1 MNKYLSIFAAG
12 LAGSLITLGSY
23 KVLDLDRKEV
33 VFQKADDS
41 ALYHRTAGIP
51 SAAELDFSAQA
62 EKVTPAVVN
71 IKAKRPSPSMGMQQ
85 NDIFRDFFGGSPFN
99 LEPPMQGQPRER
111 DNSATGSGVIISKD
125 GYIVTNNH
133 VVADASELE
142 VSLTDKRTYK
152 AKVIGTDPSTDL
164 AVIQI
169 KESNLPVLAFG
180 NSDQVKVGSWVLAV
194 GSPFNLTSTVT
205 AGVVSAK
212 ARNISLLR
220 ERSNVPVE
228 SFIQT
233 DAAINPGNS
242 GGALV
247 NLNGDLIGINTAIAS
262 PTGAYSG
269 YGFAVPV
276 NLVTKVVEDIIKYG
290 SVQRGF
296 LGIVIRDL
304 DGNLAKEKDLSIS
317 EGVLVDSVNKESA
330 ARDAGI
336 RKGDVIVK
344 VASKK
349 VSSVGELQEQIAR
362 LRPGDKVEITV
373 NREGKEIPVSTTL
386 KNKEGKSEVSKS
398 ERKEIFEVLGA
409 EFAELSAKEKK
420 NAKVEQGVKVSKI
433 FPGGKLRTQTDM
445 KDGFI
450 ITKVDKQ
457 PVNSVKDLAAL
468 MEKKTG
474 GVMLEGVYEDLPGNY
489 YFAIGL

>member
-1 MNKYLSIFAAG
+1 MKQFMSLMGAG
-12 LAGSLITLGSY
+12 LAGSLITLGTY
-23 KVLDLDRKEV
+23 KALDLDQKNV
-33 VFQKADDS
+33 VFQKAEEKPAYQLAS
-41 ALYHRTAGIP
+41 SVPIGP
-51 SAAELDFSAQA
+51 ELDFSAQA

-71 IKAKRPSPSMGMQQ
+71 IKAKQTVTTTGLPQ
-85 NDIFRDFFGGSPFN
+85 NDIFRDFFGGGSPFFM
-99 LEPPMQGQPRER
+99 EPQGQPKEQER
-111 DNSATGSGVIISKD
+111 ASTGSGVIISKD

-133 VVADASELE
+133 VVADATELE
-142 VSLTDKRTYK
+142 VSLSDKRTYK

-169 KESNLPVLAFG
+169 KENNLPVLAFG
-180 NSDQVKVGSWVLAV
+180 NSDKVKVGSWVLAV
-194 GSPFNLTSTVT
+194 GNPFNLTSTVT

-212 ARNISLLR
+212 ARNISILR
-220 ERSNVPVE
+220 ERSNVPIE

-276 NLVTKVVEDIIKYG
+276 NLVTKVVEDIIKFG

-296 LGIVIRDL
+296 LGIIIRDL
-304 DGNLAKEKDLSIS
+304 DGNLAKKQDLEIS

-330 ARDAGI
+330 AMEAGVK
-336 RKGDVIVK
+336 KGDVIVK
-344 VASKK
+344 VGQTKIN
-349 VSSVGELQEQIAR
+349 SVAELQEQIAR
-362 LRPGDKVEITV
+362 HRPGDKVNLTV
-373 NREGKEIPVSTTL
+373 YRDGKETILATTL
-386 KNKEGKSEVSKS
+386 KNKDGKSEITKS

-409 EFAELSAKEKK
+409 EFSDLTAKEKK
-420 NAKVEQGVKVSKI
+420 NAKVETGVKVSRI
-433 FPGGKLRTQTDM
+433 YPGGKIRSQTEM

-450 ITKVDKQ
+450 ITKVDRQ
-457 PVNSVKDLAAL
+457 PVKSAKEFAEL
-468 MEKKTG
+468 MEKKSG

-489 YFAIGL
+489 YFALGL

>member
-1 MNKYLSIFAAG
+1 MKSVVSLLGAG
-12 LAGSLITLGSY
+12 LAGSLITLTTY
-23 KVLDLDRKEV
+23 KALDLDTKEV
-33 VFQKADDS
+33 VFQQAAEKPAY
-41 ALYHRTAGIP
+41 ALASTHAPGY
-51 SAAELDFSAQA
+51 ELDFSSQA

-71 IKAKRPSPSMGMQQ
+71 IKAKISIPSLPQ
-85 NDIFRDFFGGSPFN
+85 NDMFKDFFGQGSPFFF
-99 LEPPMQGQPRER
+99 EPNPRNQGPRE
-111 DNSATGSGVIISKD
+111 NSSTGSGVIISKD

-133 VVADASELE
+133 VVADATELE
-142 VSLTDKRTYK
+142 VSLSDKRTYK

-169 KESNLPVLAFG
+169 KENNLPVLPFG

-194 GSPFNLTSTVT
+194 GNPFNLTSTVT

-212 ARNISLLR
+212 ARNISILR
-220 ERSNVPVE
+220 EKSPVPIE

-276 NLVTKVVEDIIKYG
+276 NLVTKVVEDIIKFG
-290 SVQRGF
+290 AVQRGF
-296 LGIVIRDL
+296 LGITIRDL

-330 ARDAGI
+330 AKDAGI
-336 RKGDVIVK
+336 KKGDVIVK
-344 VASKK
+344 VGSVK
-349 VSSVGELQEQIAR
+349 VNSSSELQEQIAR
-362 LRPGDKVEITV
+362 HRPGDQVGLTV
-373 NREGKEIPVSTTL
+373 NRDGKEMVFSATL
-386 KNKEGKSEVSKS
+386 KNKEGKSEVTKS

-409 EFAELSAKEKK
+409 EFTDLTAKDKK
-420 NAKVEQGVKVSKI
+420 AAKVEEGVKVSKI
-433 FPGGKLRTQTDM
+433 FPGGKLKTQTDM

-457 PVNSVKDLAAL
+457 PVKSAKELAAL
-468 MEKKTG
+468 LEKKSG
-474 GVMLEGVYEDLPGNY
+474 GVMLEGVYDDLPGNY

>member
-1 MNKYLSIFAAG
+1 MRKFASLLGAG
-12 LAGSLITLGSY
+12 LAGSLITLGTY
-23 KVLDLDRKEV
+23 KGLDMDHKEV
-33 VFQKADDS
+33 VFQKASDES
-41 ALYHRTAGIP
+41 GYRLASSIP
-51 SAAELDFSAQA
+51 TAAELDFSAQA

-71 IKAKRPSPSMGMQQ
+71 IKAKQMVASMPQ
-85 NDIFRDFFGGSPFN
+85 NDMFRDFFGGSPFFQQ
-99 LEPPMQGQPRER
+99 PQGQPQERES
-111 DNSATGSGVIISKD
+111 SATGSGVIISKD

-133 VVADASELE
+133 VVADATELE
-142 VSLTDKRTYK
+142 VSLSDKRTYK

-180 NSDQVKVGSWVLAV
+180 NSDAAKVGSWVLAV

-205 AGVVSAK
+205 AGVISAK
-212 ARNISLLR
+212 ARNISILR
-220 ERSNVPVE
+220 EKSNVAVE

-262 PTGAYSG
+262 PTGSYSG

-304 DGNLAKEKDLSIS
+304 DGTLAKKKDLNIS
-317 EGVLVDSVNKESA
+317 EGILVDSVNKESA
-330 ARDAGI
+330 AKDAGVL
-336 RKGDVIVK
+336 KGDVIVK
-344 VASKK
+344 VEGKE
-349 VSSVGELQEQIAR
+349 VNSVAELQEQIAR
-362 LRPGDKVEITV
+362 HRPGDKVALTL
-373 NREGKEIPVSTTL
+373 NREGKEMVVTTVL
-386 KNKEGKSEVSKS
+386 KNKEGKSEVVKS

-409 EFAELSAKEKK
+409 EFTDLSAKEKK
-420 NAKVEQGVKVSKI
+420 AAKVESGVKVNKI
-433 FPGGKLRTQTDM
+433 FSGGKIRTQTDM

-457 PVNSVKDLAAL
+457 TVGSAKELAAL
-468 MEKKTG
+468 LEKKSG
-474 GVMLEGVYEDLPGNY
+474 GVMIEGVYEDLPGNY

>member
-1 MNKYLSIFAAG
+1 MKNFISLIGAG
-12 LAGSLITLGSY
+12 LAGSLITLGTY
-23 KVLDLDRKEV
+23 KSLDMDRKEV
-33 VFQKADDS
+33 VFQKASDKS
-41 ALYHRTAGIP
+41 EFSLASTIP
-51 SAAELDFSAQA
+51 SASELDFSSQA

-71 IKAKRPSPSMGMQQ
+71 IKAKQQAVANPFQQ
-85 NDIFRDFFGGSPFN
+85 NDAFRDFFGGSPFFQA
-99 LEPPMQGQPRER
+99 PPQQPRE
-111 DNSATGSGVIISKD
+111 NTSTGSGVIISKD

-133 VVADASELE
+133 VVADATELE
-142 VSLTDKRTYK
+142 VSLSDKRTYK

-169 KESNLPVLAFG
+169 KEDNLPVLAFG
-180 NSDQVKVGSWVLAV
+180 NSDQAKVGSWVLAV

-205 AGVVSAK
+205 AGVISAK
-212 ARNISLLR
+212 ARNISILR

-262 PTGAYSG
+262 PTGSYSG

-290 SVQRGF
+290 AVQRGF
-296 LGIVIRDL
+296 LGITIRDL
-304 DGNLAKEKDLSIS
+304 NGNLAKEKDLAIS

-330 ARDAGI
+330 AKDAGV
-336 RKGDVIVK
+336 KTGDVIVK
-344 VASKK
+344 VGSVK
-349 VSSVGELQEQIAR
+349 VNSVAELQEQIAR
-362 LRPGDKVEITV
+362 NRPGDKVSLTV
-373 NREGKEIPVSTTL
+373 DRDGKEMILNATL
-386 KNKEGKSEVSKS
+386 KNKEGKSEVTKS

-409 EFAELSAKEKK
+409 EFSELSAKEKK
-420 NAKVEQGVKVSKI
+420 ASKVETGVKVSKI
-433 FPGGKLRTQTDM
+433 FPGGKLKTQTDM
-445 KDGFI
+445 KEGFI

-457 PVNSVKDLAAL
+457 PVKTPKDLATAL
-468 MEKKTG
+468 EKKSG

>member
-1 MNKYLSIFAAG
+1 MKQVIALLGAG
-12 LAGSLITLGSY
+12 LAGSLITLGTY
-23 KVLDLDRKEV
+23 KALDMDSRNV
-33 VFQKADDS
+33 VFQQA
-41 ALYHRTAGIP
+41 AERPGYQLATHGPAG
-51 SAAELDFSAQA
+51 AELDFSSQA

-71 IKAKRPSPSMGMQQ
+71 IKAKQTVSVAMNQ
-85 NDIFRDFFGGSPFN
+85 NDMFRDFFGGSPFFMDPKN
-99 LEPPMQGQPRER
+99 QPRER
-111 DNSATGSGVIISKD
+111 ENVATGSGVIISKD

-142 VSLTDKRTYK
+142 VSLSDKRTYK

-169 KESNLPVLAFG
+169 KETNLPVLAFG
-180 NSDQVKVGSWVLAV
+180 NSDAVKVGSWVLAV
-194 GSPFNLTSTVT
+194 GNPFNLTSTVT

-212 ARNISLLR
+212 ARNISILR
-220 ERSNVPVE
+220 EKSNVPIE

-247 NLNGDLIGINTAIAS
+247 NLNGDLVGINTAIAS

-276 NLVTKVVEDIIKYG
+276 NLVTKVVEDIIKFG

-304 DGNLAKEKDLSIS
+304 DGNLAKQKDLDIS
-317 EGVLVDSVNKESA
+317 EGVLVDSVNKESSA
-330 ARDAGI
+330 MDAGVK
-336 RKGDVIVK
+336 KGDVITK
-344 VASKK
+344 VGP
-349 VSSVGELQEQIAR
+349 VRINSVAELQEQIAR
-362 LRPGDKVEITV
+362 HRPGDKVNLTI
-373 NREGKEIPVSTTL
+373 NREGKEVLVYPTL
-386 KNKEGKSEVSKS
+386 KNKEGKSEITKT
-398 ERKEIFEVLGA
+398 ERKEIFEILGA
-409 EFAELSAKEKK
+409 EFADLTPKEKK
-420 NAKVEQGVKVSKI
+420 NAKVEAGIKVTKI
-433 FPGGKLRTQTDM
+433 FPGGKIRTQTDM

-457 PVNSVKDLAAL
+457 PVNSSKDLASL
-468 MEKKTG
+468 LEKKTG
-474 GVMLEGVYEDLPGNY
+474 GVMIEGVYEDLPGNY
-489 YFAIGL
+489 YFALGL

>member
-1 MNKYLSIFAAG
+1 MKKFASLLGAG
-12 LAGSLITLGSY
+12 LAGSLITLGTY
-23 KVLDLDRKEV
+23 KALDMDHKDV
-33 VFQKADDS
+33 VFQKASDS
-41 ALYHRTAGIP
+41 PAYQLASSIP
-51 SAAELDFSAQA
+51 TAAELDFSAQA

-71 IKAKRPSPSMGMQQ
+71 IKAKQMVSSSSQ
-85 NDIFRDFFGGSPFN
+85 NDMLRDLFGGGNPFFQQ
-99 LEPPMQGQPRER
+99 PQGQPQERES
-111 DNSATGSGVIISKD
+111 SATGSGVIISRD

-133 VVADASELE
+133 VVADATELE
-142 VSLTDKRTYK
+142 VSLSDKRTYK

-169 KESNLPVLAFG
+169 KENNLPVLAFG
-180 NSDQVKVGSWVLAV
+180 NSDAAKVGSWVLAV

-205 AGVVSAK
+205 AGVISAK
-212 ARNISLLR
+212 ARNISILK
-220 ERSNVPVE
+220 EKSNVPIE

-262 PTGAYSG
+262 PTGSYSG

-304 DGNLAKEKDLSIS
+304 DGNLAKKKELTIS

-330 ARDAGI
+330 AKDAGVL
-336 RKGDVIVK
+336 KGDVIVK
-344 VASKK
+344 VGSTQIN
-349 VSSVGELQEQIAR
+349 SVAALQEQIAR
-362 LRPGDKVEITV
+362 HRPGDKVALTI
-373 NREGKEIPVSTTL
+373 NRDGKEMVVTTTL
-386 KNKEGKSEVSKS
+386 KNKEGKSEVVKS
-398 ERKEIFEVLGA
+398 ERKEIFELLGA
-409 EFAELSAKEKK
+409 EFSDLTAKEKK
-420 NAKVEQGVKVSKI
+420 SAKVESGVKVSKI
-433 FPGGKLRTQTDM
+433 FSGGKIRSQTDM

-457 PVNSVKDLAAL
+457 AITSAKELASI

-474 GVMLEGVYEDLPGNY
+474 GVMVEGVYEDLPGNY

>member
-1 MNKYLSIFAAG
+1 MSLIGAG
-12 LAGSLITLGSY
+12 LAGSLLTLGGY
-23 KVLDLDRKEV
+23 KALDLDRKEV
-33 VFQKADDS
+33 MFQV
-41 ALYHRTAGIP
+41 AGERP
-51 SAAELDFSAQA
+51 SYSLASNQDLAEEIDFSRQAEL
-62 EKVTPAVVN
+62 VTPSVVN
-71 IKAKRPSPSMGMQQ
+71 IKSKQTTTTPNQ
-85 NDIFRDFFGGSPFN
+85 NEILRDFFGGSPFFMD
-99 LEPPMQGQPRER
+99 PGQGQPKTRE
-111 DNSATGSGVIISKD
+111 NVATGSGVIISKD

-142 VSLTDKRTYK
+142 VSLSDKRTYK

-169 KESNLPVLAFG
+169 KENNLPAIVFG
-180 NSDQVKVGSWVLAV
+180 NSDKVKVGSWVLAV
-194 GSPFNLTSTVT
+194 GNPFNLTSTVT

-212 ARNISLLR
+212 ARNISILR

-247 NLNGDLIGINTAIAS
+247 NLRGELIGINTAIAS

-276 NLVTKVVEDIIKYG
+276 NLVTKVVDDIIRFG
-290 SVQRGF
+290 TVQRGF
-296 LGIVIRDL
+296 LGIIIRDL
-304 DGNLAKEKDLSIS
+304 DGNLAKQKDLSIS

-330 ARDAGI
+330 AKDAGVN
-336 RKGDVIVK
+336 KGDVIMKVNQVK
-344 VASKK
+344 VAS
-349 VSSVGELQEQIAR
+349 VAELQEQIAR
-362 LRPGDKVEITV
+362 HRPGDKVLLTV
-373 NREGKEIPVSTTL
+373 HRDGKEITLPTTL
-386 KNKEGKSEVSKS
+386 KNKDGKAEVAKAD
-398 ERKEIFEVLGA
+398 RKEIFDMLGA
-409 EFAELSAKEKK
+409 EFTDLTDKEKK
-420 NAKVEQGVKVSKI
+420 AAKVTEGVKVKTV
-433 FPGGKLRTQTDM
+433 FAGGKLKTQTDM

-457 PVNSVKDLAAL
+457 PIKTTKELATL
-468 MEKKTG
+468 LEKKSG
-474 GVMLEGVYEDLPGNY
+474 GVMLEGVYEDLPGTY

>member
-1 MNKYLSIFAAG
+1 MKKILSLVGAG

-23 KVLDLDRKEV
+23 KALEMDHKDVVLQVAGESPSYRLASNQDLAEEIDFSR
-33 VFQKADDS
+33 Q
-41 ALYHRTAGIP
+41 
-51 SAAELDFSAQA
+51 AEL
-62 EKVTPAVVN
+62 VTPSVVN
-71 IKAKRPSPSMGMQQ
+71 IKSKQMVSGASQ
-85 NDIFRDFFGGSPFN
+85 NDIFRDFFGGNPFFMD
-99 LEPPMQGQPRER
+99 PGKGQGQPKMKE
-111 DNSATGSGVIISKD
+111 NVATGSGVIISKD

-133 VVADASELE
+133 VVADATELE
-142 VSLTDKRTYK
+142 VSLSDKRTYK

-169 KESNLPVLAFG
+169 KENNLPAITFG
-180 NSDQVKVGSWVLAV
+180 NSDKVKVGSWVLAV
-194 GSPFNLTSTVT
+194 GNPFNLTSTVT

-212 ARNISLLR
+212 ARNISILR

-247 NLNGDLIGINTAIAS
+247 NLRGELIGINTAIAS

-269 YGFAVPV
+269 YGFAVPA
-276 NLVTKVVEDIIKYG
+276 NLVTKVVEDIIRFG
-290 SVQRGF
+290 TVQRGF

-304 DGNLAKEKDLSIS
+304 DGNLAKEKDLAIS

-330 ARDAGI
+330 AKDAGVK
-336 RKGDVIVK
+336 KGDVITRVNQTK
-344 VASKK
+344 VAN
-349 VSSVGELQEQIAR
+349 VAELQEQIAR
-362 LRPGDKVEITV
+362 HRPGDKVSLTV
-373 NREGKEIPVSTTL
+373 NREGKELVLSTIL
-386 KNKEGKSEVSKS
+386 KNKEGKAEVARAD
-398 ERKEIFEVLGA
+398 RKEIFDVLGA
-409 EFAELSAKEKK
+409 EFTDLSEKEKK
-420 NAKVEQGVKVSKI
+420 AAKVTDGVKVKSV
-433 FPGGKLRTQTDM
+433 FAGGKLKTQTDM

-457 PVNSVKDLAAL
+457 PVKSVKELAAIL
-468 MEKKTG
+468 EKKTG
-474 GVMLEGVYEDLPGNY
+474 GVMLEGVYEDLPGSY

>member
-1 MNKYLSIFAAG
+1 MNKYIAIFSAG
-12 LAGSLITLGSY
+12 LAGSFITLGTY

-33 VFQKADDS
+33 VFQKAEDYS
-41 ALYHRTAGIP
+41 LIHRASGMP
-51 SAAELDFSAQA
+51 AAAELDFSAQA

-71 IKAKRPSPSMGMQQ
+71 IKAKRPAPGMAQ
-85 NDIFRDFFGGSPFN
+85 NDLFRDFFGGSPFFM
-99 LEPPMQGQPRER
+99 EPPQQQNQPKERE
-111 DNSATGSGVIISKD
+111 NAATGSGVIISKD

-133 VVADASELE
+133 VVADATELE

-180 NSDQVKVGSWVLAV
+180 NSDAVKVGSWVLAV

-317 EGVLVDSVNKESA
+317 EGILVDSVNKESA
-330 ARDAGI
+330 AREAGI
-336 RKGDVIVK
+336 QKGDVIVK
-344 VASKK
+344 VEGKK

-362 LRPGDKVEITV
+362 HRPGDKVSLTI
-373 NREGKEIPVSTTL
+373 NREGKEMAMSTTL
-386 KNKEGKSEVSKS
+386 KNKEGKSEVTKS

-409 EFAELSAKEKK
+409 EFAELTAKDRK

-457 PVNSVKDLAAL
+457 LVSSVKELAAL
-468 MEKKTG
+468 LEKKSG
-474 GVMLEGVYEDLPGNY
+474 GVMLEGVYDDLPGNY

>member
-1 MNKYLSIFAAG
+1 MNKFISIFSAG
-12 LAGSLITLGSY
+12 LAGSLITLGTY
-23 KVLDLDRKEV
+23 KALDLDRKEV
-33 VFQKADDS
+33 VFQKAEEMPIIRQAS
-41 ALYHRTAGIP
+41 NLPT
-51 SAAELDFSAQA
+51 AAELDFSAQA

-71 IKAKRPSPSMGMQQ
+71 IKAKRPAQNFAQ
-85 NDIFRDFFGGSPFN
+85 NDMFKDFFGGSPFFQ
-99 LEPPMQGQPRER
+99 EPPQQNQPKEKE
-111 DNSATGSGVIISKD
+111 NVATGSGVIISKD

-133 VVADASELE
+133 VVADATELE
-142 VSLTDKRTYK
+142 VSLTDKSTYK

-180 NSDQVKVGSWVLAV
+180 NSDAVKVGSWVLAV

-205 AGVVSAK
+205 AGIVSAK

-330 ARDAGI
+330 AKDAGI
-336 RKGDVIVK
+336 HKGDVIVK
-344 VASKK
+344 VGSTK
-349 VSSVGELQEQIAR
+349 VSSVAELQEQIVR
-362 LRPGDKVEITV
+362 HRPGDKVALTI
-373 NREGKEIPVSTTL
+373 NRDGKEILMNTTL
-386 KNKEGKSEVSKS
+386 KNKDGKSELSKS
-398 ERKEIFEVLGA
+398 ERKEIFELLGA
-409 EFAELSAKEKK
+409 EFTDLSAKEKK
-420 NAKVEQGVKVSKI
+420 TAKVEQGVKVIKI
-433 FPGGKLRTQTDM
+433 FPGGKIRTQTDM

-457 PVNSVKDLAAL
+457 PVNSAKDLATL
-468 MEKKTG
+468 MEKKSG